1 MSWAETAVTSRAGKS
16 EQGWCREALR
26 VIEEKGQQILVG
38 KTCLFIKSTI
48 CSWGK
53 EGAWSGEKAIT

>member
-1 MSWAETAVTSRAGKS
+1 MCSLQWALIGMSWAETAVTSRAGKS

-38 KTCLFIKSTI
+38 KTCLFIKSYNLQL
-48 CSWGK
+48 
-53 EGAWSGEKAIT
+53 GE